1 MKLELE
7 DIKQG
12 YGRKV
17 IIEDINMYVE
27 PGEVVT
33 ILGPNGSGKSTLIKT
48 ICNFLPPMSGTVT
61 LDGVNVSEIDRS
73 EFAKTIGY
81 VPQTTMFFGQSSV
94 YDSVLLGRRPYMK
107 WSYSKEDINI
117 AADSMVKLGIDSL
130 YDQQVSHLS
139 GGQVQRVALART
151 LAQNPKFY
159 IFDEP
164 TSALDL
170 RNQLDTLKLMR
181 SIIKE
186 RGASM
191 VMAMHDLNLAFRYSD
206 KVVALKDGHV
216 YDFGLSEDVITER
229 MIKDVYNVDS
239 EIVDSSRGSS
249 STPLRKCRASSIESV
264 LIHLFHSK
272 LHLQQQ
278 SQCPVRNGIVEID
291 VKTAGRRHWKV
302 G

>member
-1 MKLELE
+1 MDGKQQEMEPQDMKLEL
-7 DIKQG
+7 DGIKQG

-17 IIEDINMYVE
+17 IIEDISMQVE
-27 PGEVVT
+27 SGEVVT

-61 LDGVNVSEIDRS
+61 LDGKNISDIGRS

-107 WSYSKEDINI
+107 WSYSREDINT

-130 YDQQVSHLS
+130 YDRQVSHLS

-151 LAQNPKFY
+151 LAQNPRFY

-206 KVVALKDGHV
+206 KVLALKDGRV
-216 YDFGLSEDVITER
+216 YNFGPAEDVITEK

-239 EIVDSSRGSS
+239 EIVDS
-249 STPLRKCRASSIESV
+249 P
-264 LIHLFHSK
+264 
-272 LHLQQQ
+272 
-278 SQCPVRNGIVEID
+278 NGKFIYALEELNGV
-291 VKTAGRRHWKV
+291 TH
-302 G
+302 